1 MKVFVLKDSNSEA
14 TGTQWFR
21 IDQKDVDKW
30 MTDGSLEPGD
40 MVVIPK
46 TVMRVIAEKKLHL
59 SEER

>member
-1 MKVFVLKDSNSEA
+1 MKVFVLKGIQGKN
-14 TGTQWFR
+14 GRWFH
-21 IDQKDVDKW
+21 IDQKDAEKW
-30 MTDGSLEPGD
+30 LEEGTLSPGD